1 MLIAIVVG
9 MFVITYRSG
18 TDMNIYNYEQQVI
31 DKYESWEQELEQR
44 EADVTKREQAL
55 QSQTEQ

>member
-1 MLIAIVVG
+1 
-9 MFVITYRSG
+9 
-18 TDMNIYNYEQQVI
+18 MNIYNYEQQVI
-31 DKYESWEQELEQR
+31 DKYETWEQELEQR